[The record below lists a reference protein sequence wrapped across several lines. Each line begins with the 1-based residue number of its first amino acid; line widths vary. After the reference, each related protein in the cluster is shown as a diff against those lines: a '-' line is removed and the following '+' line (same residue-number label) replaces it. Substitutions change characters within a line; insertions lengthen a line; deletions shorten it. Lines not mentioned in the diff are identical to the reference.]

1 MRIRGVGKE
10 PGEIQE
16 TQTKAGYEGK
26 LRAVKISLDWKVCL
40 SAPGAF
46 LFQIF
51 YSGSLKLSSYLI
63 TVGMSHYRRYRQCV
77 RKDRNKSTQATSDRR
92 SAGKFHSRGSTSGI
106 QLSKDL

>member
-16 TQTKAGYEGK
+16 MQTKAGYEGK
-26 LRAVKISLDWKVCL
+26 LRAVKIRFDWKVCL
-40 SAPGAF
+40 SAPGVF

-63 TVGMSHYRRYRQCV
+63 TVGMSHYRQCV
-77 RKDRNKSTQATSDRR
+77 RKDRNKSTQATS
-92 SAGKFHSRGSTSGI
+92 AGNFHSWGSTSGI